1 MFPSIRTVLR
11 VDGLGT
17 FGQRVLFAR
26 VRPESADRFA
36 ALLEAVRA
44 RLAAA
49 SAAVAVSD
57 KFDFT
62 PHLTLCKVRTKDIDS
77 VLSVK
82 MPCTYRE
89 PLKNPSQ
96 VL

>member
-1 MFPSIRTVLR
+1 ME
-11 VDGLGT
+11 GLST

-26 VRPESADRFA
+26 VRPETESGLDRFL

-49 SAAVAVSD
+49 SAAVEVSD

-62 PHLTLCKVRTKDIDS
+62 PHLTLCKVRKRAWI
-77 VLSVK
+77 
-82 MPCTYRE
+82 MY
-89 PLKNPSQ
+89 
-96 VL
+96 

>member
-1 MFPSIRTVLR
+1 MLR
-11 VDGLGT
+11 VEGLGT

-26 VRPESADRFA
+26 VRPESADRFV

-49 SAAVAVSD
+49 SAAVEVSD

-62 PHLTLCKVRTKDIDS
+62 PHLTLCKVRKRGIGFA
-77 VLSVK
+77 LIF
-82 MPCTYRE
+82 M
-89 PLKNPSQ
+89 
-96 VL
+96 